1 MSVQKK
7 LPCKFPGMTKLL
19 ARLVNLQVEENGGNL
34 PDALRSVFSD
44 NMTPAREAFC
54 GEWDEGAASE
64 SCSDD
69 LDENPLMRANG
80 TVTCSGCIWMGGTV
94 WDPISL
100 HSPVPDEKNT
110 EKVRRAPFVFDR
122 GGHSEDES
130 HSLQSPG
137 RRAKRSRR
145 TSRVGIPSWAA
156 HGDCS
161 QVLRTVEQNFRERYR
176 SLAREHASLREAT
189 ERGRNFLGRRFTQG

>member
-100 HSPVPDEKNT
+100 HSL
-110 EKVRRAPFVFDR
+110 
-122 GGHSEDES
+122 G
-130 HSLQSPG
+130 
-137 RRAKRSRR
+137 
-145 TSRVGIPSWAA
+145 
-156 HGDCS
+156 
-161 QVLRTVEQNFRERYR
+161 
-176 SLAREHASLREAT
+176 AR
-189 ERGRNFLGRRFTQG
+189 